1 MPDGD
6 SDIEISPA
14 TGSKQPP
21 SEPQSGCPCVFWVRG
36 FLPTGTRSGL
46 VGKVS
51 SSCWECCGPEE
62 FPSQR
67 EWDSGL
73 RTSPELAAQRG
84 QGWGGESSLAYAWLH
99 SWWHVPS
106 SGPAGRS
113 SACGLLC
120 WSPGARRMMKK
131 TQHCGPS
138 PRSGTSPATRE
149 VAACAGHQASTC
161 CAKPPTGSWASLS
174 PCHPCT

>member
-6 SDIEISPA
+6 SDIEISPG

-21 SEPQSGCPCVFWVRG
+21 SEPQSGGPCVFWVRD
-36 FLPTGTRSGL
+36 FLPAGTRSGL

-51 SSCWECCGPEE
+51 SSCWECRGPEE

-73 RTSPELAAQRG
+73 HMSPESATQRG
-84 QGWGGESSLAYAWLH
+84 RGWERGKQAGLCLASFLVACAFLWPCWLLFSMRSLML
-99 SWWHVPS
+99 VPWGREDDEE
-106 SGPAGRS
+106 GPALRAQPKIREF
-113 SACGLLC
+113 ACRQGGCFLR
-120 WSPGARRMMKK
+120 WPPGEHLPCK
-131 TQHCGPS
+131 T
-138 PRSGTSPATRE
+138 
-149 VAACAGHQASTC
+149 
-161 CAKPPTGSWASLS
+161 PTGSWASLS